1 MIIVIFGPP
10 GAGKGTQSE
19 LIASEFGLKKI
30 STGDLLREEIKKD
43 SNLGKKIKLIIDQG
57 QFTSDN
63 LINDLIKNVLYK
75 DKKNNQ
81 IIFDGYPR
89 NANQAETL
97 DDLLSKI
104 EQNLKLALNLEVNN
118 EILFKRVTGRSF
130 CSKCKKTFNDFFDPP
145 NKNHKCESKFLKR
158 RSDDT
163 RQVFETRLNAYFEN
177 TLPILNFYEK
187 KNILHKISGDGDIS
201 LIYKQISDIIRRL

>member
-97 DDLLSKI
+97 GDLLSKI
-104 EQNLKLALNLEVNN
+104 DQNLKLALNLEVNK

>member
-30 STGDLLREEIKKD
+30 STGDLLREEIKRD

-57 QFTSDN
+57 QFMSDD
-63 LINDLIKNVLYK
+63 LINNLIKNVLYK

-97 DDLLSKI
+97 GDLLSKI
-104 EQNLKLALNLEVNN
+104 DQNLKLALNLEVNK

-163 RQVFETRLNAYFEN
+163 SQVFETRLNAYFEN
-177 TLPILNFYEK
+177 TFPILNFYEK
-187 KNILHKISGDGDIS
+187 KNILRKINGDGDIC

>member
-57 QFTSDN
+57 QFMSDD
-63 LINDLIKNVLYK
+63 LINNLIKNVLYK
-75 DKKNNQ
+75 DRKNNQ

-97 DDLLSKI
+97 GDLLSKI
-104 EQNLKLALNLEVNN
+104 DQNLKLALNLEVNK

-177 TLPILNFYEK
+177 TFPILNFYEK
-187 KNILHKISGDGDIS
+187 KNILHKINGDGDIS

>member
-104 EQNLKLALNLEVNN
+104 EQNLKLALNLEVNK

>member
-57 QFTSDN
+57 QFMSDD
-63 LINDLIKNVLYK
+63 LINNLIKNVLYK

-104 EQNLKLALNLEVNN
+104 EQNLKLALNLEVNK

-145 NKNHKCESKFLKR
+145 NKNHKCESKYLKR

-163 RQVFETRLNAYFEN
+163 SQVFETRLNAYFEN

>member
-104 EQNLKLALNLEVNN
+104 DQNLKLALNLEVNN

-177 TLPILNFYEK
+177 TFPILNFYEK
-187 KNILHKISGDGDIS
+187 KNILHKINGDGDIS

>member
-104 EQNLKLALNLEVNN
+104 EQNLKLALNLEVNK

-145 NKNHKCESKFLKR
+145 NKNHKCESKYLKR

-163 RQVFETRLNAYFEN
+163 SQVFETRLNAYFEN
-177 TLPILNFYEK
+177 TFPILNFYEK
-187 KNILHKISGDGDIS
+187 KNILHKINGDGDIS

>member
-57 QFTSDN
+57 QFMSDD
-63 LINDLIKNVLYK
+63 LINNLIKNVLYK

-104 EQNLKLALNLEVNN
+104 DQNLKLALNLEVNK

-145 NKNHKCESKFLKR
+145 NKNHKCESKFLRR

-163 RQVFETRLNAYFEN
+163 SQVFETRLNAYFEN
-177 TLPILNFYEK
+177 TFPILNFYEK
-187 KNILHKISGDGDIS
+187 KNILHKINGDGDIS